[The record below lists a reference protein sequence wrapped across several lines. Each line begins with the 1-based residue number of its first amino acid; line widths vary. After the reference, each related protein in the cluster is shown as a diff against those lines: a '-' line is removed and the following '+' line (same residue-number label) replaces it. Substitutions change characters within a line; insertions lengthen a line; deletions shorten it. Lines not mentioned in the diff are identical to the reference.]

1 MGEHTEILLTQTKK
15 DLSDLG
21 EEMGMA
27 IGKGW
32 SKADLVGHLED
43 HIAQNDD
50 DEEVQEM
57 FTGFV
62 DSLTDDDGE
71 PVKAKTS
78 TAGKL
83 RPLPTRGAGEIIVAG
98 IKEYVEA
105 GEAIDEAE
113 IIASVKNAYPNQN
126 PDTKAIAYYKTLLR
140 NNGYEVPKGKS
151 GRPAE
156 EQAAA

>member
-1 MGEHTEILLTQTKK
+1 MGENAEALKTQTKQV
-15 DLSDLG
+15 LSDLG

-27 IGKGW
+27 VGRGW
-32 SKADLVGHLED
+32 SKDELVEHLEN
-43 HIAQNDD
+43 HVESEED

-57 FTGFV
+57 FNDFLEAMENQE
-62 DSLTDDDGE
+62 DK
-71 PVKAKTS
+71 PKTS
-78 TAGKL
+78 TAGKV
-83 RPLPTRGAGEIIVAG
+83 RPLPTRGAGELIVKG

-105 GEAIDEAE
+105 GEAIDEDE